1 MALQFLQPGLLW
13 GAALFLVPLVI
24 HLLNRRRYLRKSW
37 AAMEFLLAAFK
48 KVRRRVRLENILLLL
63 LRCAIPILL
72 ALALARP
79 IVGGGSPLA
88 GLAQAARH
96 HVLIVDATLSN
107 SQKPGRGPRPI
118 TRSRILVEKYLRRI
132 ASKGDFH
139 KVTLI
144 RVDRAARL
152 VLEGETRMDKVLE
165 AVSRLCKPGFGS
177 ASLVKGLELAR
188 EVGKDPAARPLFT
201 VFTDLQKNALGVE
214 PKEAAAT
221 DPFALA
227 MADLAKLSGDPVVL
241 VDTGPALPPPNAGIL
256 SLQVSDPVVVK
267 GLTLEV
273 RARIKNWSGKE
284 LPAVQVLFSLDGQ
297 RRPSDVVDV
306 PPGGTAEAV
315 SRFSILKKGP
325 HWIRAALPGDPLPG
339 DDRRWLALLAR
350 DRVKVLF
357 ADGRPNK
364 DFLLSASGYMA
375 RVLDPT
381 GEEEI
386 PGVSLFRSTV
396 VDSLDFAAGRVNME
410 AYDVVALVDVDRIP
424 PGTADRLAR
433 FVRAGG
439 GLLAVPGGKSEPA
452 AWNLRL
458 TGPGAGGPL
467 PVRLLE
473 VKGFGRRGK
482 DWFTPVLP
490 GPITHPVLRDF
501 TGSLGVLLGETP
513 VYRFMGSVPAR
524 PSAKVLLRLSDPDR
538 SPLLV
543 ADRYGRGKVLVLTSP
558 ITEDDNRWNE
568 LNAPILAFPL
578 LYQSAL
584 WLTYSPRERLN
595 LLVGTPLSPRFRRP
609 PSEVH
614 VTPPGGRPIPLRG
627 SAKPLP
633 EGDYGW
639 TPWTGVDRPGVYRL
653 DFTWPEGEAGD
664 ERPYLFASANV
675 EPSEGDLEKADFSTL
690 SSRLQGI
697 PFRLEKGLPQEEIRR
712 SGGKGGDIGYRLLLG
727 VLLFLLLEGALGAF
741 FGRRRA

>member
-13 GAALFLVPLVI
+13 GAALLLVPLII

-48 KVRRRVRLENILLLL
+48 RVRRRVRLENLLLLL
-63 LRCAIPILL
+63 LRCAIPVLL

-96 HVLIVDATLSN
+96 HVIVVDATLSN
-107 SQKPGRGPRPI
+107 SQKPKAGPRPI
-118 TRSRILVEKYLRRI
+118 TRARVLVEKYLRRL

-139 KVTLI
+139 KVSLI
-144 RVDRAARL
+144 RVDSSARL
-152 VLEGETRMDKVLE
+152 VLEGETRMDRALE
-165 AVSRLCKPGFGS
+165 AVSRLCRPGFGA

-188 EVGKDPAARPLFT
+188 EVGNDPAARPLFT
-201 VFTDLQKNALGVE
+201 VFTDLQRNALGLE

-227 MADLAKLSGDPVVL
+227 MADLSKLSGDPVVI
-241 VDTGPALPPPNAGIL
+241 VDTGPDAPPPNAGIL
-256 SLQVSDPVVVK
+256 SLEVSDPVVVK

-284 LPAVQVLFSLDGQ
+284 LRALQVVFSLDGQ

-325 HWIRAALPGDPLPG
+325 HWIRASLPGDALPGD
-339 DDRRWLALLAR
+339 DKRWLALVAR
-350 DRVKVLF
+350 DRVKILF

-364 DFLLSASGYMA
+364 DFLLSAAGYMA

-396 VDSLDFAAGRVNME
+396 VDSLDFAAGRVNMD
-410 AYDVVALVDVDRIP
+410 AYDVVALVDVDRLP
-424 PGTADRLAR
+424 PATADRLAD
-433 FVRAGG
+433 FVRSGG
-439 GLLAVPGGKSEPA
+439 GLLAVPGEKSEPA

-458 TGPGAGGPL
+458 TGPGAQGPL

-473 VKGFGRRGK
+473 VKGFGSRGK
-482 DWFTPVLP
+482 DWYTPVLP
-490 GPITHPVLRDF
+490 KAVTHPALRDF
-501 TGSLGVLLGETP
+501 NGSLGILLGETP
-513 VYRFMGSVPAR
+513 VYRFMGASLAR
-524 PSAKVLLRLSDPDR
+524 PSAEVLLSLSDPDR

-543 ADRYGRGKVLVLTSP
+543 ADRYGKGKVLVLTSP

-578 LYQSAL
+578 LYQSVL

-595 LLVGTPLSPRFRRP
+595 LLVGVPLAPRFRRP
-609 PSEVH
+609 PSEIH
-614 VTPPGGRPIPLRG
+614 VTPPGGRPVPLRG
-627 SAKPLP
+627 SARPMP
-633 EGDYGW
+633 DGDFGW
-639 TPWTGVDRPGVYRL
+639 TPWTGVDRPGVYRI
-653 DFTWPEGEAGD
+653 DFTWPEGGPGE
-664 ERPYLFASANV
+664 EPPYLFAAAGV
-675 EPSEGDLEKADFSTL
+675 DPSEGDLARADLSSL

-697 PFRLEKGLPQEEIRR
+697 PFRLEKGLPRAEVQAKA
-712 SGGKGGDIGYRLLLG
+712 GGGGDIGFRLLYG
-727 VLLFLLLEGALGAF
+727 VLLFLVLEGALGAF